1 MPVIRALAACALV
14 VGCAANPPGA
24 DELYGPSISTIKI
37 EVAYVSNAAPYV
49 GPIPTFGKD
58 AWRLMEV
65 NLEGSSSMPGLF
77 TGLNKTFVLPK
88 TLAEFEL
95 VASAPGSTFSDNGAM
110 ATSYTVSQI
119 QAIAA
124 ANRKQPGS
132 GTASFYVLF
141 LDGYYN
147 DGTGPD
153 TSVLGAS
160 IGSTRIIAMFKP
172 VIVASADPMHPF
184 QERFVEQAVLIHE
197 LGHAAGLVNNGIAM
211 AKAHEDTTHRLHCT
225 NPACAMFWLNDG
237 GAGARLFVQRYI
249 TTGEDVLY
257 GSECLA
263 DAAKAAGH

>member
-1 MPVIRALAACALV
+1 MRALAACALLA
-14 VGCAANPPGA
+14 GCSAAPPGA
-24 DELYGPSISTIKI
+24 ADLYGPSISTIKL

-49 GPIPTFGKD
+49 GPIPPFGKD
-58 AWRLMEV
+58 AWRLTEV

-77 TGLNKTFVLPK
+77 TGLNKTFVIPK
-88 TLAEFEL
+88 TLAAFEL
-95 VASAPGSTFSDNGAM
+95 LSSAPGSTFNNNGAM
-110 ATSYTVSQI
+110 ATSYTVAQI

-124 ANRKQPGS
+124 ANRKQPSS

-153 TSVLGAS
+153 TSVLGVS
-160 IGSTRIIAMFKP
+160 IGSTGIIAMFKP
-172 VIVASADPMHPF
+172 VIVASADPAHPY

-197 LGHAAGLVNNGIAM
+197 LGHAGGLVNNGIAM
-211 AKAHEDTTHRLHCT
+211 AMPHEDTTHRTHCT
-225 NPACAMFWLNDG
+225 NPACAMFWLNEG
-237 GAGARLFVQRYI
+237 GAGARSFVQKYI

-257 GSECLA
+257 GGECLA